1 MKKNWILS
9 GIAAVMVAGV
19 CCGGAEGII
28 NASWLN
34 ARVFPE
40 LKASVAV
47 KLPRGKKVE
56 IVTVH
61 GAWLEVVAPDITPVF
76 AAAAYL
82 DGNKALRDMNLRIR
96 PAGSAAVIGRIRKGE
111 TLKAVSVPDRFG
123 WVQVAPLADMRVY
136 VYKEYVTYDAAKVPA
151 AKNIAQKEKKAA
163 PAPVKEEKKA
173 APAPVKEEKKAA
185 PAPVKEEK
193 KAAPAPV
200 KEEKKAAP
208 APVKEEKKAAPA
220 PVKEEKKAAPAP
232 VKKEKKAAVKKAEKP
247 FELTAASKKQL
258 LELNAD
264 VKNGKKFE
272 KKGRVVAVAR
282 PAGSCTAFAL
292 TDLVDGHS
300 LGFIFAEAPV
310 QLKDMVNK
318 EVAVKGIAYKVANW
332 RNPVVAVTSISL
344 IGE

>member
-208 APVKEEKKAAPA
+208 APVK
-220 PVKEEKKAAPAP
+220 
-232 VKKEKKAAVKKAEKP
+232 KEKKAAVKKAEKP